1 MMGTRLY
8 GYGLAVI
15 LAVIAAVHAPGLTH
29 HLHWKAAIIWGVVAV
44 IVAAFA
50 TAFLPAKA

>member
-15 LAVIAAVHAPGLTH
+15 LAAIAAVHAPGLTH
-29 HLHWKAAIIWGVVAV
+29 HLHWKAAVIWGVVAV
-44 IVAAFA
+44 IVAALA